1 MVGNTLFPKD
11 GEDAGRLRLGTQCYS
26 VFAQCSTVKYF
37 YKMEINQI
45 TNEILDSAYKVHT
58 ALGPGLLE
66 SAYRKCLAYELRK
79 NGLKVEEEKPV
90 PIIYEEVKLEC
101 GYRMDL
107 LVEDAVV
114 VELKTVDS
122 FTDVHFAQILTYLRF
137 GEKRVGLLINFNVKS
152 LKNGIKRFVI

>member
-1 MVGNTLFPKD
+1 
-11 GEDAGRLRLGTQCYS
+11 
-26 VFAQCSTVKYF
+26 
-37 YKMEINQI
+37 MEINQI
-45 TNEILDSAYKVHT
+45 THEILDSAYKVHT

-66 SAYRKCLAYELRK
+66 SAYRTCLAYELRK
-79 NGLKVEEEKPV
+79 KGLEVEEEKPV
-90 PIIYEEVKLEC
+90 PIVYEEVKLEC

-152 LKNGIKRFVI
+152 LKNSIKRFIL